1 MPRMPFAL
9 LPRLLC
15 GALLLL
21 AAAPLRAG
29 LRVDIEGVDGDLR
42 RNVLAFLSVERYKD
56 RDKLEE
62 DTVVRLYNRI
72 DDEVRSALKPLGY
85 YEPKVETTYESSRND
100 TDWRIRVTIEPGKPV
115 VVESVELIV
124 EGPGATDAAFDRVRE
139 LPSLRKG
146 LRLNH
151 GSYEQAKGDLQR
163 IAASHGYLDARLTE
177 NELRVDPLAHRADI
191 RLRLATGERYHFGE
205 IRIEQSVIR
214 PELMRRFMRFQ
225 EGDPYDTGQLLRTQF
240 ALDDSLYFSTVEV
253 LPLERDAQTLSVPVR
268 ISAEKSKRQFSIGPG
283 YGTDT
288 GVRGSFGYSD
298 SRLNDRGHRFRLD
311 VKASTITRRI
321 DSRYDIPIGDPALEK
336 FSMQLTNKT
345 EQISDLNTYE
355 LSFTP
360 SITQVLGHW
369 QRVISLALTNTTTKS
384 AADIETLQ
392 NGGVQRETSN
402 LLVPGVSYT
411 SVPEGYLGEALFSRG
426 FYAELI
432 GSTHVLGSTSDFL
445 RLHVQSERVFD
456 VADRWHVSV
465 RGELGA
471 SLTRNFESLPGIYR
485 FFAGGD
491 RSVRGYAF
499 NSLSPKQDVE
509 VILRDAKGLPLL
521 APDGV
526 TPLLSPRQINVGGR
540 HLLVGS
546 AELIRDLPRNF
557 AIATFFD
564 VGNAFNRFGDAMAYS
579 AGVGLRYR
587 LPVVSIG
594 LDIAQ
599 PLSESGSPRLHLNIS
614 PKL

>member
-1 MPRMPFAL
+1 MSRTPLAL
-9 LPRLLC
+9 LPRMLLC
-15 GALLLL
+15 AMLLL

-29 LRVDIEGVDGDLR
+29 IRVDIEGVEGDAR
-42 RNVLAFLSVERYKD
+42 RNVLAYLSVERYKD

-72 DDEVRSALKPLGY
+72 DEEVRSALKPLGY
-85 YEPKVETTYESSRND
+85 YEPKVETTYESSGND
-100 TDWRIRVTIEPGKPV
+100 KDWRIRITIEPGKPV
-115 VVESVELIV
+115 IVESAELVI
-124 EGPGATDAAFDRVRE
+124 EGPGATDPAFDRVRE
-139 LPSLRKG
+139 LNSLRKG
-146 LRLNH
+146 VRLNH
-151 GSYEQAKGDLQR
+151 GNYEQAKGDLQR
-163 IAASHGYLDARLTE
+163 IAASYGYLDARLTE
-177 NELRVDPLAHRADI
+177 NELKVDPLAHRADI
-191 RLRLATGERYHFGE
+191 RLKLRTGERYHFGE

-214 PELMRRFMRFQ
+214 PELMRRFMRFK
-225 EGDPYDTGQLLRTQF
+225 EGDPYNTGQLLRTQF

-253 LPLERDAQTLSVPVR
+253 LPLDRDPQTLSVPVR
-268 ISAEKSKRQFSIGPG
+268 ISAEKSKRQFTVGPG

-288 GVRGSFGYSD
+288 GIRGTFGWSD
-298 SRLNDRGHRFRLD
+298 ARLNDRGHRFRVD
-311 VKASTITRRI
+311 VKASTITRSI

-369 QRVISLALTNTTTKS
+369 QRVLSLAMTNTTTKS

-392 NGGVQRETSN
+392 NGGVHRETGN
-402 LLVPGVSYT
+402 LLVPGISFT

-432 GSTHVLGSTSDFL
+432 GSTHVLGSTADFL
-445 RLHVQSERVFD
+445 RLHVQAERVFD
-456 VADRWHVSV
+456 VRDRWHVLL

-471 SLTRNFESLPGIYR
+471 SLTHNFENLPGIYR

-491 RSVRGYAF
+491 RSVRGFAYNA
-499 NSLSPKQDVE
+499 LSPQQSVE
-509 VILRDAKGLPLL
+509 IIQRDAKGLALF
-521 APDGV
+521 ATDGV
-526 TPLLSPRQINVGGR
+526 TPLLEPKQINVGGR

-546 AELIRDLPRNF
+546 AELVRDLPRNF
-557 AIATFFD
+557 AVATFFD
-564 VGNAFNRFGDAMAYS
+564 IGNAFNRFGDPMAYS

>member
-1 MPRMPFAL
+1 MSRPPLAL
-9 LPRLLC
+9 LPRMLLC
-15 GALLLL
+15 AMLLL

-29 LRVDIEGVDGDLR
+29 IRVDIEGVEGDAK
-42 RNVLAFLSVERYKD
+42 RNVLAYLSVERYKD

-100 TDWRIRVTIEPGKPV
+100 SDWRIRITIEPGKPV
-115 VVESVELIV
+115 IVESAELVI
-124 EGPGATDAAFDRVRE
+124 EGPGATDAAFDRVHE
-139 LPSLRKG
+139 LNALRKG
-146 LRLNH
+146 VRLNH

-163 IAASHGYLDARLTE
+163 IAASYGYLDARLTE
-177 NELRVDPLAHRADI
+177 NELKVDPLAHRADI
-191 RLRLATGERYHFGE
+191 RLKLSTGERYHFGE

-214 PELMRRFMRFQ
+214 PELMRRFMRFK
-225 EGDPYDTGQLLRTQF
+225 EGDPYSTGQLLRTQF

-288 GVRGSFGYSD
+288 GIRGTFGWSD
-298 SRLNDRGHRFRLD
+298 ARLNDRGHRFRLD
-311 VKASTITRRI
+311 VKASTITRRV

-360 SITQVLGHW
+360 SITQVLGPW
-369 QRVISLALTNTTTKS
+369 QRVISVALTNTTTKS

-402 LLVPGVSYT
+402 LIVPGISFT

-432 GSTHVLGSTSDFL
+432 GSTRVLGSTSDFL
-445 RLHVQSERVFD
+445 RLHLQSERVFD
-456 VADRWHVSV
+456 FRDRWHVLL

-471 SLTRNFESLPGIYR
+471 SLTHNFESLPGIYR

-491 RSVRGYAF
+491 RSVRGFAYNA
-499 NSLSPKQDVE
+499 LSPKQGVQ
-509 VILRDAKGLPLL
+509 IIQRDKKGLPVL
-521 APDGV
+521 ATDGV
-526 TPLLSPRQINVGGR
+526 TPLLEPKQINVGGR
-540 HLLVGS
+540 HLLVGT
-546 AELIRDLPRNF
+546 AELVRDLPRNF
-557 AIATFFD
+557 AVATFFD
-564 VGNAFNRFGDAMAYS
+564 VGNAFNRFGDPLAYS